1 MLKYLSI
8 MYIRYDT
15 LNLIKSR
22 NIPAKAG
29 TAKPSTKS
37 IQCKIYWI
45 THQMRNVIKLNI

>member
-1 MLKYLSI
+1 

-15 LNLIKSR
+15 LNSIAAL

-29 TAKPSTKS
+29 

-45 THQMRNVIKLNI
+45 DFVEPLKRVPHQVRNVIKLNI